1 MTNSFS
7 EATVLYI
14 LINLKDML
22 KQISVFVENRPG
34 KLAEVTE
41 VLYREGINLRAFT
54 IAEAGDF
61 GIIRMVVDRTNEA
74 YNALKSAGFTVALTD
89 VLAVEVKD
97 EPGGLYQI
105 AKALGDAGINIE
117 YVYAFAFE
125 KEKALIILKPNDLE
139 KAKAVLGAKGF
150 LFREKFE

>member
-1 MTNSFS
+1 
-7 EATVLYI
+7 
-14 LINLKDML
+14 ML

-41 VLYREGINLRAFT
+41 VLYKEGVNLRAFT

-61 GIIRMVVDRTNEA
+61 GIIRMVVDRTEEA
-74 YNALKSAGFTVALTD
+74 YRALKSSGFTVALTE

-97 EPGGLYQI
+97 EPGGLFKI
-105 AKALGDAGINIE
+105 AKALGDENINIE

-125 KEKALIILKPNDLE
+125 RERALIILKPNNLE
-139 KAKAVLGAKGF
+139 RARDVLEERGF

>member
-1 MTNSFS
+1 
-7 EATVLYI
+7 
-14 LINLKDML
+14 ML

-41 VLYREGINLRAFT
+41 VLYKEGVNLRAFT

-61 GIIRMVVDRTNEA
+61 GIIRMVVDRTEEA
-74 YNALKSAGFTVALTD
+74 YRALKSSGFTVALTD

-97 EPGGLYQI
+97 EPGGLFKI
-105 AKALGDAGINIE
+105 AKALGDENINIE

-125 KEKALIILKPNDLE
+125 RERALIILKPNNLE
-139 KAKAVLGAKGF
+139 RARDVLEERGF